1 MDLDG
6 IGRLLIGIGVMIF
19 LLGGLFLLLSKVPG
33 LGWLGRLPGDIHIQR
48 GGFSFFFP
56 LTTCIVLS
64 VMLTIIWQL
73 LRR

>member
-1 MDLDG
+1 MDG

>member
-19 LLGGLFLLLSKVPG
+19 LLGGLFLPLSKVPG
-33 LGWLGRLPGDIHIQR
+33 LVGWAVGPAISTSSAAV
-48 GGFSFFFP
+48 FVFP
-56 LTTCIVLS
+56 LTTCTVLS

>member
-1 MDLDG
+1 MDLDD

-48 GGFSFFFP
+48 GGFSFFS
-56 LTTCIVLS
+56 L
-64 VMLTIIWQL
+64 
-73 LRR
+73 